1 MARSA
6 LRVVSSRGGEPPL
19 AGIPAIR
26 PYYETRPPSPQTIVD
41 IFGGSWKSSLPGG
54 VRSGAQ
60 DMFADR
66 RMEWLAAKLPG
77 GLQSKSILEL
87 GPFEAYQ
94 TYQLEQ
100 RGVREIVAVEGN
112 SINFLKCLCVKE
124 IHGLRASFVFGDIQ
138 SYLDCCDRN
147 FDLVCASGVLYH
159 SQEPVKLLEQA
170 MRVADHL
177 YVWTHF
183 HAPAILEL
191 DNGQEKHFVAGKN
204 RKTSV
209 GGRDITLH
217 ARSYLI
223 GGYRSN
229 LPLYWEGGQQAV
241 AYWLSKEDLFWLIR
255 HFGFEVVAEHG
266 GKGRGSGLPCIGL
279 YARRRGARAPAAGAT
294 E

>member
-1 MARSA
+1 
-6 LRVVSSRGGEPPL
+6 
-19 AGIPAIR
+19 
-26 PYYETRPPSPQTIVD
+26 
-41 IFGGSWKSSLPGG
+41 
-54 VRSGAQ
+54 
-60 DMFADR
+60 MFADR
-66 RMEWLAAKLPG
+66 RMEWLAAKVSG

-124 IHGLRASFVFGDIQ
+124 IHGLRANFVFGDIQ
-138 SYLDCCDRN
+138 SYLDGCDRS

-159 SQEPVKLLEQA
+159 SQEPVKFLEQA

-183 HAPAILEL
+183 HSPAILEL
-191 DNGQEKHFVAGKN
+191 NNGQEKHFVAEKN
-204 RKTSV
+204 RQTSV
-209 GGRDITLH
+209 DGRDITLH

-223 GGYRSN
+223 SRYRNN
-229 LPLYWEGGQQAV
+229 LPLNWEGGQQAV

-255 HFGFEVVAEHG
+255 HFGFEVVADDG
-266 GKGRGSGLPCIGL
+266 GKGRVSGLPCISL
-279 YARRRGARAPAAGAT
+279 YARRRGARTAAAGAAG
-294 E
+294 